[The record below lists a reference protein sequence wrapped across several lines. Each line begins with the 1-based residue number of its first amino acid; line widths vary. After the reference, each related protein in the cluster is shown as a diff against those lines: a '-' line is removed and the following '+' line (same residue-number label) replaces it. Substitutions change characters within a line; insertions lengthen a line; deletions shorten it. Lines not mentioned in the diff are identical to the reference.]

1 MDRIIFIHKF
11 FFLQG
16 FNQSG
21 ICGAMV
27 DAAAHWIRAGLPLR
41 CLKIVLY
48 GKIDK
53 DVVTMFQ
60 ALKVKIMAKNEQLKV
75 P

>member
-1 MDRIIFIHKF
+1 MQF
-11 FFLQG
+11 FNGICLSLSLQG
-16 FNQSG
+16 FNKAG

-48 GKIDK
+48 ERIDK
-53 DVVTMFQ
+53 EVATMFQ
-60 ALKVKIMAKNEQLKV
+60 ALKVKLLAQNEKLKV
-75 P
+75 M